1 MKRFFKIVLWTLVSL
16 LGALAY
22 AVVASRRGEPL
33 NAAWMVV
40 AALCTY
46 AIGIR
51 FYSKWIAA
59 KVLMLDDRRA
69 TPAEVHDDGRDFV
82 RTNKYVLFGHH
93 FASISGPGPLVGP
106 VLAAQFGY
114 LPGTLWILIGVLLG
128 GAVQDYVILFGS
140 VRRNGKSLV
149 EMVRDEVSGLAGV
162 IAMLAV
168 LGILIIIVASLGLV
182 VTNALAES
190 PWGVVTT
197 AMTIP
202 FAMIM
207 GVYVRFLRVGK
218 VLEMTVIGTVFLL
231 ASLLAGFWVNQHATF
246 ALTFTWSKTTL
257 ALCLIGYGLS
267 ASVLPVWLLLAPRD
281 YLVTFLK
288 IGVVVLLAVGIL
300 LVLPPIQMPWL
311 TDPAC
316 GRWWRGACSP
326 SVSSPSPAAR

>member
-1 MKRFFKIVLWTLVSL
+1 MKRFFKIVVWTLVSV

-114 LPGTLWILIGVLLG
+114 
-128 GAVQDYVILFGS
+128 
-140 VRRNGKSLV
+140 
-149 EMVRDEVSGLAGV
+149 
-162 IAMLAV
+162 
-168 LGILIIIVASLGLV
+168 
-182 VTNALAES
+182 
-190 PWGVVTT
+190 
-197 AMTIP
+197 
-202 FAMIM
+202 
-207 GVYVRFLRVGK
+207 
-218 VLEMTVIGTVFLL
+218 
-231 ASLLAGFWVNQHATF
+231 
-246 ALTFTWSKTTL
+246 
-257 ALCLIGYGLS
+257 
-267 ASVLPVWLLLAPRD
+267 
-281 YLVTFLK
+281 
-288 IGVVVLLAVGIL
+288 
-300 LVLPPIQMPWL
+300 
-311 TDPAC
+311 
-316 GRWWRGACSP
+316 
-326 SVSSPSPAAR
+326 